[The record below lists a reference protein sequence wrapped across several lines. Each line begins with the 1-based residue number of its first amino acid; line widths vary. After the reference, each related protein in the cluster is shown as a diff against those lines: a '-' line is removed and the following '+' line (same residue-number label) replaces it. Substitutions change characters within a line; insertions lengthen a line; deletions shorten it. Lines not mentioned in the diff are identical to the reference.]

1 MAVRTKSIN
10 KNRYKKVYPR
20 FREHPHPGLIT
31 SGEVVLDA
39 KTVSFNDES
48 TKTVIF
54 SGYYK
59 NNIPSVTI
67 TPVGDVN
74 NVNLFITGVT
84 ITGVPSAGGRTVT
97 VTIEAST
104 AFTGTVNV
112 QVIQT

>member
-1 MAVRTKSIN
+1 MAVRTKSVN

-20 FREHPHPGLIT
+20 FREQPRPGLMT
-31 SGEVVLDA
+31 SGNVVLDA

-48 TKTVIF
+48 TKTVSF
-54 SGYYK
+54 SGYYE

-74 NVNLFITGVT
+74 NVNLFITSIS
-84 ITGVPSAGGRTVT
+84 ITGVPSSGGRTVS
-97 VTIEAST
+97 VTIEASA

-112 QVIQT
+112 QVMQV